1 MALVLMMQ
9 EGRSFY
15 LNDLRVT
22 VEKIITPTRATL
34 TVNGAIIQKMT
45 IGPNH
50 RTELMPGIYA
60 QIGMTEE
67 NQEKVT
73 DETPLDTVK
82 IALEAPRNIKILR
95 DNLYDAA

>member
-1 MALVLMMQ
+1 MALVLGML

-15 LNDLRVT
+15 LNDIQVEVERIHSPNRVSLT
-22 VEKIITPTRATL
+22 ISDSIIRK
-34 TVNGAIIQKMT
+34 VT

-60 QIGMTEE
+60 SIGT
-67 NQEKVT
+67 QST
-73 DETPLDTVK
+73 IDQCK

-95 DNLYDAA
+95 DNLYDAAQD

>member
-1 MALVLMMQ
+1 MALVLGMQ

-15 LNDLRVT
+15 LNDLRVE
-22 VEKIITPTRATL
+22 VEKISTPTRVTL
-34 TVNGAIIQKMT
+34 QIHGDIINKKT

-60 QIGMTEE
+60 SIG
-67 NQEKVT
+67 T
-73 DETPLDTVK
+73 DSTIDQVK

-95 DNLYDAA
+95 DNLYDAQD